1 MLCGVNDMGRR
12 LKLTPELI
20 EQAAKLIAGGNY
32 ASTVFQM
39 LGVGESTWY
48 RWLEK
53 GRDSKGRSIYREF
66 WESIQKAEAAAE
78 ARAVSG
84 VMAAGRRNWTAYAW
98 YLERK
103 FPDRWGRKDKVQ
115 QEISGP
121 GGGAVRAEVEHSG
134 AVDLFA
140 SIREYAKMYE
150 QIAEEA
156 AADGDADWDGAPEPM
171 DTP

>member
-78 ARAVSG
+78 LRAVSG
-84 VMAAGRRNWTAYAW
+84 IVAAGRRNWTAFAW

-103 FPDRWGRKDKVQ
+103 YPDRWGRRDKIQ

-121 GGGAVRAEVEHSG
+121 GGEPFYSKPNLSRLSLEELTFLETIKRKLEEDGSG
-134 AVDLFA
+134 
-140 SIREYAKMYE
+140 E
-150 QIAEEA
+150 
-156 AADGDADWDGAPEPM
+156 
-171 DTP
+171 

>member
-1 MLCGVNDMGRR
+1 MDMGRR

-103 FPDRWGRKDKVQ
+103 FPDRWGHKAKIQ

-121 GGGAVRAEVEHSG
+121 GGQPVSV
-134 AVDLFA
+134 AVDLSVLTEEELRTLEPIA
-140 SIREYAKMYE
+140 RKLE
-150 QIAEEA
+150 QSAEQ
-156 AADGDADWDGAPEPM
+156 
-171 DTP
+171 

>member
-103 FPDRWGRKDKVQ
+103 FPDRWGHKAKIQ

-121 GGGAVRAEVEHSG
+121 GGQPVSV
-134 AVDLFA
+134 AVDLSVLTDEELRSLE
-140 SIREYAKMYE
+140 SITKRLEHTA
-150 QIAEEA
+150 Q
-156 AADGDADWDGAPEPM
+156 
-171 DTP
+171 

>member
-1 MLCGVNDMGRR
+1 MDMGRR

-32 ASTVFQM
+32 ASTVLQM

-103 FPDRWGRKDKVQ
+103 FPDRWGEGQGPGDLR
-115 QEISGP
+115 P
-121 GGGAVRAEVEHSG
+121 GGGPITW
-134 AVDLFA
+134 VDLV
-140 SIREYAKMYE
+140 RLAKS
-150 QIAEEA
+150 
-156 AADGDADWDGAPEPM
+156 DEP
-171 DTP
+171 DD

>member
-1 MLCGVNDMGRR
+1 MGRR

>member
-1 MLCGVNDMGRR
+1 MGRR

-103 FPDRWGRKDKVQ
+103 FPDRWGHKAKIQ

-121 GGGAVRAEVEHSG
+121 GGQPVSV
-134 AVDLFA
+134 AVDLSVLTDEELRSLE
-140 SIREYAKMYE
+140 SITKRLEHTAR
-150 QIAEEA
+150 
-156 AADGDADWDGAPEPM
+156 
-171 DTP
+171 

>member
-1 MLCGVNDMGRR
+1 MGRR

-103 FPDRWGRKDKVQ
+103 FPDRWGHKAKIQ

-121 GGGAVRAEVEHSG
+121 GGQPVSV
-134 AVDLFA
+134 AVDLSVLTEEELRTLEPIA
-140 SIREYAKMYE
+140 RKLE
-150 QIAEEA
+150 QSAEQ
-156 AADGDADWDGAPEPM
+156 
-171 DTP
+171 

>member
-1 MLCGVNDMGRR
+1 MGRR
-12 LKLTPELI
+12 TKLTPELI
-20 EQAAKLIAGGNY
+20 ENAAKLIAGGNY

-39 LGVGESTWY
+39 LGIGESTWY
-48 RWLEK
+48 EWLQR
-53 GRDSKGRSIYREF
+53 GREGARKSIYTEF
-66 WESIQKAEAAAE
+66 AEAIKKAESAAE
-78 ARAVSG
+78 LRAVSG
-84 VMAAGRRNWTAYAW
+84 IMAAGRRNWTAYAW